1 MTTSEIDTAWPL
13 WATTVPDEIRRLLLP
28 EQWGPWGGTFRCINS
43 NFHATEGALV
53 SHYAEPPHFFYCEAH
68 LAAVRKSR
76 GTTKPWAARDQ
87 GLCISCRKPAERKKP
102 VPMQFRVA
110 CVEAERTNA
119 TVARLMT
126 NGYCQSCNPRIPT
139 NSRCAEVGFAARTNS
154 SAGSYGRDAATSPGP
169 ADVATVPNAA
179 PPLRQI
185 CLLRSCRPPQAQLA
199 PPLEEKVGMNVK
211 NGYET
216 CAARASTIEPSP
228 TDWVFMSEPS
238 KGLSRTRAVWRQIR
252 HDSQTRPGLS
262 TDYASVGGII
272 ASGGSLGRPTPH
284 CGPGAYPPAR
294 ILTTQQRW

>member
-43 NFHATEGALV
+43 NANATEGALV

-126 NGYCQSCNPRIPT
+126 EGYCQKLQPPKSRQTPAVPRSGLPRERTAAQDPT
-139 NSRCAEVGFAARTNS
+139 G
-154 SAGSYGRDAATSPGP
+154 GMLQHQRDQPTSPLCRM
-169 ADVATVPNAA
+169 
-179 PPLRQI
+179 LRRR
-185 CLLRSCRPPQAQLA
+185 CGKSVCSGHAVLHKRS
-199 PPLEEKVGMNVK
+199 
-211 NGYET
+211 
-216 CAARASTIEPSP
+216 
-228 TDWVFMSEPS
+228 
-238 KGLSRTRAVWRQIR
+238 WRR
-252 HDSQTRPGLS
+252 R
-262 TDYASVGGII
+262 
-272 ASGGSLGRPTPH
+272 
-284 CGPGAYPPAR
+284 
-294 ILTTQQRW
+294 